1 MSIGELGKFAL
12 MKEFPQRLT
21 LPSEVSETR
30 DLRQKELTMSAFVGI
45 FIRLGIIAFEFFGVW
60 LYGSSSLLMDAL
72 ASLVDVGFS
81 LILVFCIFYANRPPD
96 RNHPFGHGRVEPL
109 MGLQM
114 SVMLCVIGGF
124 MLWQFFQTTTTDI
137 GHQITGPAWIFPVVA
152 VVMLEICYRVIMR
165 SAEKQNSP
173 ALVADAIHYR
183 IDAIT
188 SLFAAFALILAAF
201 IPQWG
206 ALIDHLGAMLIAL
219 IMVGLGIYA
228 ARENLH
234 QLMDKTPD
242 REFFELV
249 EAAAKKVDGVLGT
262 EKVGIQVY
270 GPDAHVYIDIEVDPI
285 LTVEIAHRISQQ
297 VRLEIQ
303 KEWPAVRDVIVHIEP
318 YYPNDH

>member
-1 MSIGELGKFAL
+1 
-12 MKEFPQRLT
+12 MKEFPERLA
-21 LPSEVSETR
+21 LPSEVSKTR
-30 DLRQKELTMSAFVGI
+30 DLRKKELTLSAFFGV
-45 FIRLGIIAFEFFGVW
+45 FIRLAIVAFEFFGVW

-72 ASLVDVGFS
+72 ASLIDVAFS
-81 LILVFCIFYANRPPD
+81 LILIFCIFYANRPPD

-124 MLWQFFQTTTTDI
+124 MLWQFFQTTHI
-137 GHQITGPAWIFPVVA
+137 ASGNEILGPVWIFPVVA

-173 ALVADAIHYR
+173 ALAADAVHYR

-188 SLFAAFALILAAF
+188 SLFAAIALILAAF
-201 IPQWG
+201 IPQWSV
-206 ALIDHLGAMLIAL
+206 LIDHVGAILIAL
-219 IMVGLGIYA
+219 IMVFLGIYA

-234 QLMDKTPD
+234 QLMDRTPD
-242 REFFELV
+242 GEFFDLV
-249 EAAAKKVDGVLGT
+249 KNAAKTVDGVLGT
-262 EKVGIQVY
+262 EKIGIQVY
-270 GPDAHVYIDIEVDPI
+270 GPDAHVHIDIEVDPI
-285 LTVEIAHRISQQ
+285 LSVEIAHRISQQ

-303 KEWPAVRDVIVHIEP
+303 KAWPAVRDVIVHIEP